1 MQISPRTDEQENQQ
15 SHIWTR
21 QINGTWYSF
30 VHVKVSRTQPRIVVS
45 REDADGWTTVHTMT
59 A

>member
-1 MQISPRTDEQENQQ
+1 MPIGPRTHEYENHQ

-21 QINGTWYSF
+21 QINGTWYAF
-30 VHVKVSRTQPRIVVS
+30 THVKVSRTQPRIVVD
-45 REDADGWTTVHTMT
+45 REDADGWTTIHTLT